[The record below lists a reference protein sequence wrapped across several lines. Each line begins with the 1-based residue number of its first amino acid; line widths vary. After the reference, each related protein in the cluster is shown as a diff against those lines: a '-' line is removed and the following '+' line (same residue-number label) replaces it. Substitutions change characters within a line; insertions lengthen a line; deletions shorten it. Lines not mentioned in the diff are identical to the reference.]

1 MEHKQKPERYVAK
14 IDVKSIRNGMTLEH
28 VIGTDALFALETLSA
43 QFDYLIDA
51 VAGKE
56 RGHD

>member
-1 MEHKQKPERYVAK
+1 MEQKQKPERYVAK
-14 IDVKSIRNGMTLEH
+14 IDVKSIRNGMKLEH

-43 QFDYLIDA
+43 QLDYLIDA

-56 RGHD
+56 QGHD